1 MVVVATWNVENLYR
15 PGTEFGPPDEETYQR
30 KLDALAATI
39 RSIRPDVIGLQE
51 IGGEE
56 ALDDL
61 VAKLAPDLGP
71 LQAVCS
77 EEPDQRGIR
86 CAVLTRFDVIGSR
99 NWSGFP
105 RPLRPVQVTDDST
118 AVSMGRG
125 ALQVRVL
132 VGDERLDVVCCHLK
146 SKLISYPGGRFQPK
160 DEGERGRYS
169 VYALGRR
176 AAEAYA
182 VRRLADL
189 LVAGEGQR
197 RAVVVLGDFND
208 GTEAATTQVL
218 QGPAGSEFG
227 TGGEQMPDAG
237 DAWRLWNLAPL
248 IQPAEKRFSRV
259 YKGRGEL
266 IDHIFVSHR
275 LKGRVRSVHSLVDR
289 PLPSVGDDP
298 AARRGAEDSDHAPIV
313 AALDLG

>member
-15 PGTEFGPPDEETYQR
+15 PGAEFGPPDEQTYQR

-39 RSIRPDVIGLQE
+39 RSIQPDVIGLQE
-51 IGGEE
+51 IGSEE
-56 ALDDL
+56 ALSDL
-61 VAKLAPDLGP
+61 VTRLTPSLGP
-71 LQAVCS
+71 LRQVCS

-86 CAVLTRFDVIGSR
+86 CAVLTRFEVVGSR

-105 RPLRPVQVTDDST
+105 RPLRPVQVSDDST
-118 AVSMGRG
+118 TNAMGRG

-132 VGDERLDVVCCHLK
+132 VGDERLDVVVAHLK

-160 DEGERGRYS
+160 DEGERGRYA

-182 VRRLADL
+182 LRRLADL

-208 GTEAATTQVL
+208 GVDAASTQIL

-227 TGGEQMPDAG
+227 TGGEKTPDAG

-248 IQPAEKRFSRV
+248 LADEESFSRV

-275 LKGRVRSVHSLVDR
+275 LKGQVRSVRSLVDR
-289 PLPSVGDDP
+289 GLPSVGDDP
-298 AARRGAEDSDHAPIV
+298 AARRDAEDSDHAPIV
-313 AALDLG
+313 ATFDLG